1 MFIHDIDPIAFS
13 IGAFQV
19 HWYGLTYL
27 IGFAAGWLLA
37 LSRARNPAWDWSRE
51 EVDGLITSAALG
63 VVLGARLGYCLFY
76 DPVYFATHPLDIFK
90 VWHGGMS
97 FHGGAIGVTLAVLL
111 FCRRTR
117 RKFLDVGDFIAP
129 LATPG
134 LLAGRLGNFINGEL
148 WGRVTDAP
156 WGVVFPGGGPA
167 PRHPS
172 QLYEAG
178 LEGLLLFII
187 LWCYSSRRP
196 ARGKVSGLFLLG
208 YGLARSFVE
217 FFREPDAHLGYL
229 AFGWLTM
236 GQILCV
242 PMILLGLLLLFWPRK
257 AKAEE
262 VAQSAVSD
270 KVKEDRPAGRSK
282 KRKKR

>member
-1 MFIHDIDPIAFS
+1 MFVHNIDSVVFS
-13 IGAFQV
+13 IGSFQV

-27 IGFAAGWLLA
+27 MGFAAAWLLA
-37 LSRARNPAWDWSRE
+37 LSRARKPAWGWSRE
-51 EVDGLITSAALG
+51 EVENLITSAALG
-63 VVLGARLGYCLFY
+63 VILGARLGYCLFY
-76 DPVYFATHPLDIFK
+76 DPVYFATHPLDVFK

-111 FCRRTR
+111 FCRNTK

-129 LATPG
+129 LAAPG

-148 WGRVTDAP
+148 WGKVTSVP
-156 WGVVFPGGGPA
+156 WGVVFPTGGPA

-187 LWCYSSRRP
+187 LWWYSSRRP
-196 ARGKVSGLFLLG
+196 ARGRVSGLFLLG

-217 FFREPDAHLGYL
+217 FFREPDEQLGYL

-236 GQILCV
+236 GQILCL
-242 PMILLGLLLLFWPRK
+242 PMILAGLALLFWPRK
-257 AKAEE
+257 TENEAAATAAAPRTKSVQA
-262 VAQSAVSD
+262 A
-270 KVKEDRPAGRSK
+270 PRSK
-282 KRKKR
+282 KRKKK